1 MTDEVRD
8 VVAKA
13 RAERAPS
20 VEDRERVRRR
30 LAVAIAAGAAGAGAS
45 AAAGA
50 SASATS
56 ASGIA
61 AWIKIGLATIA
72 LGGVGVVAH
81 RVVTQEEAPTVAR
94 VPSVAPSEPPTLA
107 IEPVVI
113 ATGTNEAEPVEEP
126 TPARRRR
133 ATPTTDDLA
142 RDLEALHEAQ
152 RAWRSGDA
160 RAVLRHV
167 RAHED
172 TFPRSQF
179 RAERRAL
186 EILALCALGERAEAQ
201 RLTRRFL
208 DTAPDSPA
216 RRSVLESCGA
226 PEVR

>member
-20 VEDRERVRRR
+20 AEDRERVRRR

-61 AWIKIGLATIA
+61 AWIKVGLATIA

-81 RVVTQEEAPTVAR
+81 RVVTQEETPTVAR
-94 VPSVAPSEPPTLA
+94 APSVAPSEPPTLA
-107 IEPVVI
+107 LEPVVI
-113 ATGTNEAEPVEEP
+113 ATTNETELATTEPAP
-126 TPARRRR
+126 TRRRR
-133 ATPTTDDLA
+133 ATTTDDLA

-226 PEVR
+226 PDVR

>member
-20 VEDRERVRRR
+20 AEDRERVRRR

-50 SASATS
+50 SASS

-81 RVVTQEEAPTVAR
+81 RVVTQDETPTIAVA
-94 VPSVAPSEPPTLA
+94 PSVAPSEPPTLA

-113 ATGTNEAEPVEEP
+113 ATETNQAEPAREEP

-133 ATPTTDDLA
+133 AAPTTDDLA

-167 RAHED
+167 RAHENA
-172 TFPRSQF
+172 FPRSQF

-186 EILALCALGERAEAQ
+186 EILALCALGEREEAQ

-226 PEVR
+226 PDVR

>member
-8 VVAKA
+8 VVGKA

-20 VEDRERVRRR
+20 AEDRERIRRR

-81 RVVTQEEAPTVAR
+81 RVVTQEETPTVAR
-94 VPSVAPSEPPTLA
+94 APSVAPSEPPTLA

-113 ATGTNEAEPVEEP
+113 ATETNDTEPAREEP
-126 TPARRRR
+126 TPTRRRR
-133 ATPTTDDLA
+133 AATTDDLA

>member
-8 VVAKA
+8 VVGKA

-20 VEDRERVRRR
+20 AEDRERIRRR

-81 RVVTQEEAPTVAR
+81 RVVTQEETPTVAR
-94 VPSVAPSEPPTLA
+94 APSEPPTLA

-113 ATGTNEAEPVEEP
+113 ATETNDTEPAREEP
-126 TPARRRR
+126 TPTRRRR
-133 ATPTTDDLA
+133 AATTDDLA
-142 RDLEALHEAQ
+142 RELEALHEAQ

>member
-20 VEDRERVRRR
+20 AEDRERMRQR
-30 LAVAIAAGAAGAGAS
+30 LAVAIAAGAAGVAGGSAAGAS
-45 AAAGA
+45 AAA
-50 SASATS
+50 TS
-56 ASGIA
+56 ASGFA
-61 AWIKIGLATIA
+61 TWIKIGLATIA
-72 LGGVGVVAH
+72 LGGIGVVAH
-81 RVVTQEEAPTVAR
+81 RAVTEDAAPRVVAAAPIEAEE
-94 VPSVAPSEPPTLA
+94 EPATIAL
-107 IEPVVI
+107 EPLVI
-113 ATGTNEAEPVEEP
+113 ATETNEPEREEP
-126 TPARRRR
+126 RVRRRR
-133 ATPTTDDLA
+133 PAATDDLA

-167 RAHED
+167 RAHENA
-172 TFPRSQF
+172 FPRSQF

-186 EILALCALGERAEAQ
+186 EILALCAVGDRGQAQ

-226 PEVR
+226 PDVR